1 MINQFN
7 TGPQWR
13 RFSVRLHLPGFD
25 RLESRNYR
33 TRKSFHLRACRK
45 IMIVSL
51 QEAQAK
57 LPELIYNLK
66 PGEELLIT
74 DNNLPLAKL
83 IGQTPTSPQRPGPG
97 LCKGMI
103 TIVADDEE
111 HLQDFAEYLH

>member
-1 MINQFN
+1 MGIKIELDNIVFSTINIILDEAFFEN
-7 TGPQWR
+7 C
-13 RFSVRLHLPGFD
+13 FCIFD
-25 RLESRNYR
+25 D
-33 TRKSFHLRACRK
+33 K
-45 IMIVSL
+45 
-51 QEAQAK
+51 QAK